1 MKFSKEAIDLSN
13 ISTEEKVR
21 LSIQVSNKL
30 KQTIIDKAKA
40 LNINPSLFI
49 RSVLVKELNS
59 GFNQ

>member
-30 KQTIIDKAKA
+30 KQKHLTLI
-40 LNINPSLFI
+40 LVFSLG
-49 RSVLVKELNS
+49 LY
-59 GFNQ
+59 